1 MTVEKTQ
8 ENLSTAVEKTEQA
21 LGGLENSLG
30 NNEEESLLAI
40 PENSEA
46 NDELPEGWVRAT
58 LADIAMWGS
67 GGTPSRK
74 NADYYGG
81 EIPWVKTG
89 DLGPRYV
96 TAATE
101 FITEEAVKNSS
112 AKYFPKGSVAL
123 AMYGATIGK
132 TSILGIDATTN
143 QACAVGNP
151 IENVTSTDY
160 LYYFLKNEKDAFIA
174 KGKGGAQPNI
184 SQALIK
190 AHEISLPPLAEQTV
204 IAQTLDTLLA
214 QVDNIKTRLDAIPK
228 ILKTFRQSVLAA
240 AVSGK
245 LTEEWRGG
253 NECETPEVS
262 HDSKL
267 PRLDAD
273 DLYSTTIDG
282 WIWTRLG
289 SVSKLI
295 NGDRGKNYPN
305 KSEYVEKGIPFINT
319 GHIDPNG
326 TLSDERMNYISEEKY
341 NSLGGGK
348 VEPSDLVYC
357 LRGATMGKTARVNY
371 DIGAIASSLVIVR
384 AGRSLN
390 RDFTYYFLVGPESKK
405 LIKNYDN
412 GSAQPNLSAKSL
424 ASYPIQ
430 LPPIEE
436 QSEIVRRVEELFA
449 FADQIEQQVKNA
461 QMRVNNLTQSILAKA
476 FRGELTAQ
484 WRAENPDLI
493 TGDNS
498 AEALLAKITEERDK
512 LVIKKKPK
520 TIQKKV
526 ANK

>member
-74 NADYYGG
+74 NADYYSG

-151 IENVTSTDY
+151 IESVTSTEY

-245 LTEEWRGG
+245 LTEEWRGESVG
-253 NECETPEVS
+253 YSSASLNGGSWGDLPNNWQVKAYKEVV
-262 HDSKL
+262 DS
-267 PRLDAD
+267 
-273 DLYSTTIDG
+273 
-282 WIWTRLG
+282 RLG
-289 SVSKLI
+289 KML
-295 NGDRGKNYPN
+295 DKAKN
-305 KSEYVEKGIPFINT
+305 SGIPTKYLGNINVRWFS
-319 GHIDPNG
+319 IDLEK
-326 TLSDERMNYISEEKY
+326 TQEILVSEDEISEL
-341 NSLGGGK
+341 SLKIGDVLICEGG
-348 VEPSDLVYC
+348 EPGRC
-357 LRGATMGKTARVNY
+357 
-371 DIGAIASSLVIVR
+371 AIW
-384 AGRSLN
+384 
-390 RDFTYYFLVGPESKK
+390 K
-405 LIKNYDN
+405 
-412 GSAQPNLSAKSL
+412 Q
-424 ASYPIQ
+424 
-430 LPPIEE
+430 E
-436 QSEIVRRVEELFA
+436 QSEAIVFQKALHRARVSSDLIPEWLLYNLKNDADNLFLEQFFTGTTIKHLTGKALAKYLLRLPPVKEQTQIVRRVEELFA
-449 FADQIEQQVKNA
+449 FADKIEQQVKNA
-461 QMRVNNLTQSILAKA
+461 QGRVNNLTQSILAKA

-493 TGDNS
+493 SGDSPENGS
-498 AEALLAKITEERDK
+498 AELLLAKIKTEREALK
-512 LVIKKKPK
+512 KISKPKKKTAVSASSEK
-520 TIQKKV
+520 GTSK
-526 ANK
+526 